1 MSYDITVKG
10 RTHPWTVTEYMARFE
25 DLPKLELLGGRLFG
39 SEETLMAYLGLFLEE
54 AGAARAVR
62 LGDPDVWRR
71 AVAEL

>member
-1 MSYDITVKG
+1 MSYDITVEG
-10 RTHPWTVTEYMARFE
+10 RTQPWTVKEYLARFE

-39 SEETLMAYLGLFLEE
+39 SEEALMGYLGMFLEE

-62 LGDPDVWRR
+62 LGDPEIWRR